1 MSYARIF
8 SPSKTSM
15 QSGKAKT
22 GYWVLQFNACD
33 AKYADPVMG
42 WTGSHS
48 TLEQINLKFKTL
60 KTAIDYAQH
69 HGLAVIVDLQQTPRV
84 QRKAYA
90 DNFRHDRPLG

>member
-1 MSYARIF
+1 
-8 SPSKTSM
+8 M

-33 AKYADPVMG
+33 AKYIDPVMG
-42 WTGSHS
+42 WTGSSSTMEQISLKFS
-48 TLEQINLKFKTL
+48 TLKS
-60 KTAIDYAQH
+60 AVDYAQEC
-69 HGLAVIVDLQQTPRV
+69 GLQAMVDLPQKPAI